1 VWGVTYTL
9 NFKNATGKIMSINL
23 GEYLKGEAD
32 PHGTDAHAPG
42 AKLDAGKPRVG
53 LMLSG
58 FARALLAVSEI
69 TTHGA
74 LKYSENGWMEVPDA
88 PKRYDDAKGRH
99 MLQGYIEERDPDTGL
114 DHLAQEAW
122 NALAL
127 LELKLRER
135 GG

>member
-1 VWGVTYTL
+1 
-9 NFKNATGKIMSINL
+9 
-23 GEYLKGEAD
+23 
-32 PHGTDAHAPG
+32 
-42 AKLDAGKPRVG
+42 
-53 LMLSG
+53 
-58 FARALLAVSEI
+58 
-69 TTHGA
+69 
-74 LKYSENGWMEVPDA
+74 MEVPDA